1 MSCISRPKQPL
12 GWGSPCHRLHMNSLR
27 YSCYLLT
34 IDQVSTDHRP
44 SVDQLLTDTSV
55 KYRRTIGE
63 VSAKSR
69 RSVGE
74 VSVNE
79 KLYRPRHIWNDYR
92 PCLDR
97 VLSDYRPS
105 LDQLLTAILIE
116 SRLTI
121 DRLLT
126 ECRPLFRLIDWST
139 LPTVNRIR
147 SVKHTVGT
155 IQSNLTISNSVNLK
169 SPLFRRKIEC
179 PLIYPSPL
187 RFPGYF
193 EAPLFRTFFHF
204 PWGFEIVR
212 FDCII

>member
-55 KYRRTIGE
+55 KHRRTIGE
-63 VSAKSR
+63 VLVKYRWTKSYIGQDTSGTTIDR
-69 RSVGE
+69 ASTECCPTIV
-74 VSVNE
+74 
-79 KLYRPRHIWNDYR
+79 
-92 PCLDR
+92 R
-97 VLSDYRPS
+97 VLTDYWPQYWPS
-105 LDQLLTAILIE
+105 LDWLST
-116 SRLTI
+116 
-121 DRLLT
+121 DY
-126 ECRPLFRLIDWST
+126 RPLFRPIDRST

-147 SVKHTVGT
+147 SVIHTVGT

-179 PLIYPSPL
+179 SLINASPL
-187 RFPGYF
+187 RFPSYF
-193 EAPLFRTFFHF
+193 EAPLFRTFSHF
-204 PWGFEIVR
+204 PWGFEIAG
-212 FDCII
+212 FDCVI

>member
-1 MSCISRPKQPL
+1 
-12 GWGSPCHRLHMNSLR
+12 MNSLR

-34 IDQVSTDHRP
+34 IDQVLTDHRP
-44 SVDQLLTDTSV
+44 SVEQLLTDTSV

-105 LDQLLTAILIE
+105 LDRLLTAILIE
-116 SRLTI
+116 SLLTI
-121 DRLLT
+121 DRLST
-126 ECRPLFRLIDWST
+126 ECRPLFRPIDRST

-147 SVKHTVGT
+147 SVIHTVGT

-193 EAPLFRTFFHF
+193 EASLFRTFFHF
-204 PWGFEIVR
+204 PWGFEIAR

>member
-1 MSCISRPKQPL
+1 MPL
-12 GWGSPCHRLHMNSLR
+12 SPHEFFKVF
-27 YSCYLLT
+27 LLSS
-34 IDQVSTDHRP
+34 DYWP
-44 SVDQLLTDTSV
+44 SVDRPSTECWPITDRYISEALTN
-55 KYRRTIGE
+55 YRW
-63 VSAKSR
+63 
-69 RSVGE
+69 SVGE

-79 KLYRPRHIWNDYR
+79 KLYRPRYIWNDYW

-105 LDQLLTAILIE
+105 LDRLLTE

-121 DRLLT
+121 DRLST
-126 ECRPLFRLIDWST
+126 ECRPLFWPIDRST

-147 SVKHTVGT
+147 SVIHTVGT

-169 SPLFRRKIEC
+169 SLLFWRKIEC
-179 PLIYPSPL
+179 RLIYPSPL
-187 RFPGYF
+187 RFPSYF

-204 PWGFEIVR
+204 PWGFEIAG